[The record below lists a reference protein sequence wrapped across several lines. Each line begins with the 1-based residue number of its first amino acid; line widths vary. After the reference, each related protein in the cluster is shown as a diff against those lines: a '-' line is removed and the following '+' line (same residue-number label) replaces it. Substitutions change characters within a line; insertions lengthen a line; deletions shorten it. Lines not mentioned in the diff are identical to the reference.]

1 MSDIKI
7 GWWWAPCC
15 IHDLSQIKTK
25 CDLDD
30 ALQAQRGDDPPYAG
44 AWATLEEALNALI
57 PKRGEDEFGEGIAY
71 ALREYMIP
79 ANAEI
84 ERLRGLLQEARDSV
98 RKHWRGH
105 VKGLERA
112 IRLDRID
119 VIAIETKREAEL
131 RDLRDRIDCALGTA
145 NQPKESK

>member
-1 MSDIKI
+1 MSDILERLRLRQSRI
-7 GWWWAPCC
+7 VDGTMHTC
-15 IHDLSQIKTK
+15 
-25 CDLDD
+25 
-30 ALQAQRGDDPPYAG
+30 GDTCTHPDCLAV
-44 AWATLEEALNALI
+44 AS
-57 PKRGEDEFGEGIAY
+57 
-71 ALREYMIP
+71 LR
-79 ANAEI
+79 EI